1 MFYCTQFLLIVFVL
15 NLFIDKIDR
24 INNVFVYFTKIFFDF
39 IISKNSVKII
49 AKLTKLSEISDSVEI
64 ISIKKKNFK
73 AGKNILFDK

>member
-15 NLFIDKIDR
+15 NLFIGKIDR
-24 INNVFVYFTKIFFDF
+24 INNVFVYFTKTFFDF

-64 ISIKKKNFK
+64 ISIEKKNSK